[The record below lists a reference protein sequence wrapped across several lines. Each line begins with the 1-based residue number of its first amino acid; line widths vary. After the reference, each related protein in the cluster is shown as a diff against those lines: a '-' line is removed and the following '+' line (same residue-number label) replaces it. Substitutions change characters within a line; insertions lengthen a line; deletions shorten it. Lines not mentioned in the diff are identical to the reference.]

1 MKLHPLAGHGPARHQ
16 LADAMDRKRLPQM
29 LLITGPAGVGK
40 QRLGLWIAQRLLC
53 ERPGDDPCGECI
65 PCRQVLGL
73 AHPDVHWVMPVLR
86 PKASDLAKQVEEI
99 GELQGEKLAE
109 RREQPLYG
117 PPDGMAG
124 HFVSTARLLSKRA
137 QLRPSSG
144 PLQVFLIGHADRLVP
159 QEASPDAANA
169 LLKLMEEPPPDTYV
183 ILTTDRLEGILPTI
197 RSRAVRLRL
206 GRLPDE
212 LVRGFLKQTH
222 PEASQARIE
231 EMVRQA
237 GGAIGQVVGDQDR
250 KAESAA
256 GRWLDAL
263 EHGEAALLEEALR
276 QAPWSARGDF
286 TSMLDDIA
294 RRLGDRMRH
303 SAGSGGS
310 LEREFAA
317 LDRLAEAREAAQQ
330 NVNPQLLLAVL
341 GAEMSEER

>member
-1 MKLHPLAGHGPARHQ
+1 MKLHPLAGHGSARQQ
-16 LADAMDRKRLPQM
+16 LARAMELERLPQM

-40 QRLGLWIAQRLLC
+40 QRVGLWIAQRLLC
-53 ERPGDDPCGECI
+53 EQPADDPCGQCM

-73 AHPDVHWVMPVLR
+73 AHPDLHWFMPVLR
-86 PKASDLAKQVEEI
+86 PKASEPAKQVEEI
-99 GELQGEKLAE
+99 AELLGEKLAE
-109 RREQPLYG
+109 RREDPLYG

-144 PLQVFLIGHADRLVP
+144 PVQVFLIGHADRLVP
-159 QEASPDAANA
+159 QEASPEAANA
-169 LLKLMEEPPPDTYV
+169 LLKLMEEPPPGTYV
-183 ILTTDRLEGILPTI
+183 VLTTDRLEEILPTI

-206 GRLPDE
+206 GRLPDDE
-212 LVRGFLKQTH
+212 VRGFLEQSF
-222 PEASQARIE
+222 PEASPARIQ

-237 GGAIGQVVGDQDR
+237 GGAIGQVVGNQDR

-276 QAPWSARGDF
+276 QAPWSARGEF

-294 RRLGDRMRH
+294 LRLGDRMKER
-303 SAGSGGS
+303 AGSGGH
-310 LEREFAA
+310 LRREFIA

-341 GAEMSEER
+341 GTQMSEES